1 MSRRPALPL
10 LLSCLL
16 LVSIARLWLMPLGS
30 SFWVDETATAFVVHY
45 GAQDPSFAVA
55 PQVPASIYYAL
66 PRAAEKLLG
75 FSEAVYRLP
84 SVLLMGLA
92 LWAVARL
99 AARLIHPRAAWFAAF
114 ACLALHGIDDQAAD
128 ARPYALGTA
137 AAALGVWFL
146 VRWLDHAR
154 WRDALAFVAMAAL
167 LWRVHLLFAPFY
179 LVFAIYALARLARG
193 KPHQQHAVR
202 WGQAALVSCA
212 VVLALVPVAFSAADL
227 FRHAASHVIVAPPT
241 LRDLANSLKYGL
253 LLVCALGAWLAR
265 CMVARFSHAPGI
277 ETNLGPSGHPAIT
290 GPEGAPCATSR
301 PGSRSPESYGKSAG
315 RRAQRALRLPRLPSR
330 SFGSKVGQT
339 LSSVKQLV
347 TLAAKAQHPAS
358 GDPVRRAPVADDA
371 ILILSWWLF
380 QPLCLFAVSWLA
392 GSSVFVSR
400 YYSLAL
406 PGTALAATLWASRS
420 LTAELWKPAAALL
433 GVGALLAAGQWGRL
447 WPAHR
452 SSDWRGAA
460 RQVRQLAVDP
470 ATPVICPSPFVEA
483 RPPVWN
489 PDYRLPGFLYAQL
502 AVYPLPGRVL
512 LFPFDDSP
520 QAESYAA
527 QLSSTTLA
535 PARRFIIYGGAGQAG
550 FWWKWLA
557 ARPELSGWSSRR
569 AGDFGDVT
577 VVWFAR

>member
-1 MSRRPALPL
+1 MNRRPALPL
-10 LLSCLL
+10 FLSCLL
-16 LVSIARLWLMPLGS
+16 LVSIVRLWLMPLGS

-45 GAQDPSFAVA
+45 GAQDPSFAAA

-75 FSEAVYRLP
+75 FSEAAYRLP
-84 SVLLMGLA
+84 SLLLMGLA
-92 LWAVARL
+92 LWVVARL

-137 AAALGVWFL
+137 VAALGVWFL
-146 VRWLDHAR
+146 VRWLDTGR
-154 WRDALAFVAMAAL
+154 WRDALAFAAMAAL

-179 LVFAIYALARLARG
+179 LVFAIYTLARLGQG
-193 KPHQQHAVR
+193 KSAVR
-202 WGQAALVSCA
+202 WRQAAAIFGA
-212 VVLALVPVAFSAADL
+212 VGLALVPVAVQAAGL
-227 FRHAASHVIVAPPT
+227 LRHAGSHVIVAPPG
-241 LRDLANSLKYGL
+241 LRDLANALKYGL
-253 LLVCALGAWLAR
+253 LLVCGLGAWLAR
-265 CMVARFSHAPGI
+265 RALAGISQAEGI
-277 ETNLGPSGHPAIT
+277 ETGLGPSGHAAGTSI
-290 GPEGAPCATSR
+290 CATSPLL
-301 PGSRSPESYGKSAG
+301 PGGTSSEAVSVEP
-315 RRAQRALRLPRLPSR
+315 PS
-330 SFGSKVGQT
+330 
-339 LSSVKQLV
+339 
-347 TLAAKAQHPAS
+347 AS
-358 GDPVRRAPVADDA
+358 GFVPLTSTPAFDSASKPRTRVEMSLDTAGTSAPATNFT
-371 ILILSWWLF
+371 LILSWWLC
-380 QPLCLFAVSWLA
+380 QPLCLFAVSRLT

-406 PGTALAATLWASRS
+406 PGTALAATLWAARS
-420 LTAELWKPAAALL
+420 LTAEAWKPAAALL

-452 SSDWRGAA
+452 NSDWRGAA
-460 RQVRQLAVDP
+460 REVRQLAADP

-483 RPPVWN
+483 RPPTWN
-489 PDYRLPGFLYAQL
+489 PGYRLPGFLYAHL

-520 QAESYAA
+520 EAESYAA
-527 QLSSTTLA
+527 RLAGTTLA
-535 PARRFIIYGGAGQAG
+535 PAGRFVIYGGAGQAG

-557 ARPELSGWSSRR
+557 GRPELAGWSSRR

>member
-1 MSRRPALPL
+1 MSRRPALAL
-10 LLSCLL
+10 FLSCLL
-16 LVSIARLWLMPLGS
+16 LVTIARLWLMPLGS

-45 GAQDPSFAVA
+45 GAHDPSFAAA

-75 FSEAVYRLP
+75 FSEAAYRLP
-84 SVLLMGLA
+84 SLLLMGLA
-92 LWAVARL
+92 LWTVARL
-99 AARLIHPRAAWFAAF
+99 AARLVHPRAAWFAAF

-137 AAALGVWFL
+137 VAALAVWFL
-146 VRWLDHAR
+146 VRWLDTGR
-154 WRDALAFVAMAAL
+154 WRDALAFAAMAAL

-179 LVFAIYALARLARG
+179 LVLAIYALARLAVG
-193 KPHQQHAVR
+193 ESAVGWR
-202 WGQAALVSCA
+202 QAAA
-212 VVLALVPVAFSAADL
+212 VFGAVALALAPVAVQAADL
-227 FRHAASHVIVAPPT
+227 FRHAASHVIVAPPG
-241 LRDLANSLKYGL
+241 LRDLANALKYGL
-253 LLVCALGAWLAR
+253 LLVCGLGAWLAR
-265 CMVARFSHAPGI
+265 RALAGISHA
-277 ETNLGPSGHPAIT
+277 
-290 GPEGAPCATSR
+290 EGTSACATLPLWPGTAPSEAAGNRLADESVCPTATRRSR
-301 PGSRSPESYGKSAG
+301 RFFYTAGTSA
-315 RRAQRALRLPRLPSR
+315 RATNA
-330 SFGSKVGQT
+330 T
-339 LSSVKQLV
+339 
-347 TLAAKAQHPAS
+347 
-358 GDPVRRAPVADDA
+358 
-371 ILILSWWLF
+371 LILSWWLC
-380 QPLCLFAVSWLA
+380 QPLCLFAVSRLT

-420 LTAELWKPAAALL
+420 LTAEAWKPTAALL

-452 SSDWRGAA
+452 NSDWRGAA
-460 RQVRQLAVDP
+460 REVRQLAADP

-489 PDYRLPGFLYAQL
+489 PGYRLPGFLYAHL

-520 QAESYAA
+520 EAESYAA
-527 QLSSTTLA
+527 QLAGTTLA
-535 PARRFIIYGGAGQAG
+535 PAGRFVICGGAGQAG

-557 ARPELSGWSSRR
+557 GRPELAGWSSRR